1 MKSHQYIKSKN
12 IFHIFIKKRIY
23 STYLAK
29 KKERIYLRLIC
40 YRQTLT
46 PRMEGRE
53 GERCKKILDNK
64 QIKAKPKYK
73 INLNEQKSHI
83 I

>member
-12 IFHIFIKKRIY
+12 IFHIF
-23 STYLAK
+23 SK
-29 KKERIYLRLIC
+29 KKKKKRIYLRLIS